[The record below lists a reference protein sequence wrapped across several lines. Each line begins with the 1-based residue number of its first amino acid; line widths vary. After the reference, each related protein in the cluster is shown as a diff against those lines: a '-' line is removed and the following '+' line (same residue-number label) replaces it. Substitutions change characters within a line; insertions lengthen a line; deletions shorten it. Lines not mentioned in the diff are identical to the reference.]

1 VAVAELN
8 TLNDTK
14 IKAPTFSTTLSF
26 FPQTPFPETLAKMDI
41 SVDLYESLPL
51 EKETDIRLLTLNR
64 GAGID
69 QITCT
74 LVKADLDIDLLRYDP
89 LDNNIRY
96 EALSYCWGSPE
107 ITDHITI
114 NNRSVEIRINLWW
127 ALIHL
132 REVHNDRILW
142 VDALCI
148 NQNDTKERNHQV
160 GLMRWIYSR
169 AFAVLAWLGCEED
182 GGYLAMDFLRNKMR
196 EDEFKLGREHLA
208 LLPRSGSKEEK
219 EALIK
224 LCKRDYWT
232 RVWILQEFVLASSVT
247 VHCGTKAVD
256 WMAFELVGRK
266 EGRDLIVDPARAVVF
281 NRSSRRKQRRNL
293 TASGT
298 PLLDLMALFSN
309 RHCMDPR
316 DKVYGLLGMS
326 AEFRDYSRNSP
337 LGFPDKAPD
346 FRNDF
351 TVDYSKSVFATY
363 FEVFQLYYQSGPRL
377 NSDLVGELALVLQ
390 CYLQASC
397 TSSFGCPGRFVLP
410 DYSTFFAGGNADVYR
425 QVAYKE
431 RIPYQEAKMSLLKF
445 RSKEGLSG
453 VFKWLQEPCADGMAT
468 PFDMHRR
475 WPLEFPNELRQ
486 LSKLHLILASNLHEV
501 VNEPSITIVED
512 KIRVVLKVG
521 IFDVCIDKHS
531 GYLC

>member
-1 VAVAELN
+1 
-8 TLNDTK
+8 
-14 IKAPTFSTTLSF
+14 
-26 FPQTPFPETLAKMDI
+26 MDI

-51 EKETDIRLLTLNR
+51 ENETDIRLLTLHS

-69 QITCT
+69 QITCS
-74 LVKADLDIDLLRYDP
+74 LVKADLDINLLSYDP
-89 LDNNIRY
+89 LQY
-96 EALSYCWGSPE
+96 EALSYCWESPE
-107 ITDHITI
+107 ITDHINI
-114 NNRSVEIRINLWW
+114 NNRSVKIRNNLWW
-127 ALIHL
+127 ALMYM
-132 REVHNDRILW
+132 REVNNDRILW

-148 NQNDTKERNHQV
+148 NQNDIRERNHQV
-160 GLMRWIYSR
+160 GLMGEIYSR

-182 GGYLAMDFLRNKMR
+182 GCYLVMDFLRNKMR
-196 EDEFKLGREHLA
+196 EDEFKLGREHSA
-208 LLPRSGSKEEK
+208 LFP
-219 EALIK
+219 AVV
-224 LCKRDYWT
+224 RDYWT

-256 WMAFELVGRK
+256 WMAFELVGK
-266 EGRDLIVDPARAVVF
+266 QEGRDLIVDPARAVGF
-281 NRSSRRKQRRNL
+281 NRSSRRKQRRNP
-293 TASGT
+293 ADPCT

-316 DKVYGLLGMS
+316 DMVYGLLGMA
-326 AEFRDYSRNSP
+326 AEFRDHSNP
-337 LGFPDKAPD
+337 LLGFLDNTPD
-346 FRNDF
+346 FRDDF

-425 QVAYKE
+425 QIAYRD
-431 RIPYQEAKMSLLKF
+431 RIPYEEAKMSLVNF
-445 RSKEGLSG
+445 SSKEGLSE
-453 VFKWLQEPCADGMAT
+453 VFTWLQEPCADSEAT
-468 PFDMHRR
+468 PFNMYRR
-475 WPLEFPNELRQ
+475 WPLEFPNKLQQ

-501 VNEPSITIVED
+501 VNEPSINIVED

-521 IFDVCIDKHS
+521 IFDSSLRFMFYKEYTALIYVPYIK
-531 GYLC
+531 LRTLTT